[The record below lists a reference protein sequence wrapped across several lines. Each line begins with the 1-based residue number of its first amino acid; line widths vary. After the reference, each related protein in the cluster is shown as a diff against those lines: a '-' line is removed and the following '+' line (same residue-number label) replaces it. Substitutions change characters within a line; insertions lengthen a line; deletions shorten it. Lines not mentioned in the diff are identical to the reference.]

1 MQFATPFY
9 PQFCGKQLTVQ
20 LCIERYAAN
29 DDIQGCGRCLV
40 ANWKSYVLAADL
52 EITLR
57 LFNIAMENCPFIDG
71 LPITK

>member
-29 DDIQGCGRCLV
+29 DDIQDV
-40 ANWKSYVLAADL
+40 ADVWWQIGKNYVLAADL

-57 LFNIAMENCPFIDG
+57 LFNIAMENCPFIDR